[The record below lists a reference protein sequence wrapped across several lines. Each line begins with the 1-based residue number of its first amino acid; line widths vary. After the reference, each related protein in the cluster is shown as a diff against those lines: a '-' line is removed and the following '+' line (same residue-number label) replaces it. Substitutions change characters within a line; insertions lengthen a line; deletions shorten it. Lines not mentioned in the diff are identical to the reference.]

1 MEDRGGEAT
10 WAWRGLLVCSC
21 GTYSDMSLEVTGVRL
36 LDSVDRLEERERGL
50 PYITACAQ
58 KMAYTEK
65 HRNILGMQKMIH
77 TSHPFFFEDAPK
89 YTNFSKKYHFWLKPK
104 VYFCKYFLGRK
115 RKCVL
120 KGSVS
125 RDF

>member
-58 KMAYTEK
+58 KMVYTEK
-65 HRNILGMQKMIH
+65 HRNILGM
-77 TSHPFFFEDAPK
+77 
-89 YTNFSKKYHFWLKPK
+89 
-104 VYFCKYFLGRK
+104 
-115 RKCVL
+115 
-120 KGSVS
+120 
-125 RDF
+125 